1 MRAGILAAGVFLAFW
16 VGYTRIVM
24 GVHGINQVWYAFMLG
39 AWYAGTTHFI
49 IREPMLKLI

>member
-1 MRAGILAAGVFLAFW
+1 MRAGILAAAVFLAFW

-39 AWYAGTTHFI
+39 AWFAGTTHFI